1 MYSNPLTPLFVV
13 ARQEININEGIL
25 RIYINK
31 VVPAICDPGDD
42 SQYGSSALC
51 DIACLQALS
60 RRIHIGKF
68 VAESKFMVEPE
79 IFTALVKA
87 RDIAGINGFLTN
99 EVVEDRVVHRA
110 RLKAVAFGQDAFSDA
125 DVGFKVDPGVIAE
138 LYRDM
143 VIPMTKQVQVRYL
156 FERVGGVDPPRD
168 DEWPASLLGY
178 SDHRDPP
185 SEATVKRAANWM

>member
-1 MYSNPLTPLFVV
+1 MPLSIATL
-13 ARQEININEGIL
+13 QEININEDIL
-25 RIYINK
+25 RIYVNK
-31 VVPAICDPGDD
+31 VVPAICDPADD

-79 IFTALVKA
+79 KFTALVKA
-87 RDIAGINGFLTN
+87 RDIEGINGFLTN

-125 DVGFKVDPGVIAE
+125 DAGFKVDPGVIAK

-168 DEWPASLLGY
+168 DEWPLSLLGY
-178 SDHRDPP
+178 SNYQASP
-185 SEATVKRAANWM
+185 SEMAKRAANWM